1 MKTLPSL
8 KNIISKL
15 NFFIAL
21 LVTSISSSSQTIPE
35 LVFQNPVLTSG
46 TAGADGATY
55 LFSNV
60 GPNLD
65 AVITIVNR
73 SGTDVVLGSID
84 TIGAGLG
91 YEKSFQPVIG
101 IPGTAPANT
110 IWWMK
115 FNCAFYD
122 AGTTD
127 KAKISQFNVTGLDID
142 GDESTLFEWAQ
153 MNKIQKIDSALIN
166 SLTFSLLGTNG
177 DDKDYKVTGII
188 ANSPGID
195 TTALNVMATYTYKN
209 KDNFDFTIGATTTA
223 LTTSAGMR
231 LNSLWFKQF
240 SWANLPLRMIS
251 FSAILNN
258 SKADL
263 TWKTVSET
271 NVSHFEIEK
280 SLDGKNFSEAGI
292 VFARGN
298 ESDITSYSF
307 SDILNAGQEG
317 VIYYRL
323 RSVDIDGK
331 SQYSAIRIIRI
342 GKQSENNISIL
353 TYPSPATNELRI
365 SIPNNWQNK
374 KVIYEVLNVNGQ
386 VSKKTETGSSS
397 QTETVNMSNLSPGFY
412 FVRVSCE
419 GQTAQQKIVKQ

>member
-1 MKTLPSL
+1 MKRMKTVLPARQFIMLLSF
-8 KNIISKL
+8 IISGR
-15 NFFIAL
+15 AL
-21 LVTSISSSSQTIPE
+21 QAQTIPE

-55 LFSNV
+55 RFSNV
-60 GPNLD
+60 GPNVD

-110 IWWMK
+110 TWWMK

-122 AGTTD
+122 AGTTS
-127 KAKISQFNVTGLDID
+127 KAKISQFGVTGLDID
-142 GDESTLFEWAQ
+142 GDGSTLFEWAQ
-153 MNKIQKIDSALIN
+153 MDRIQKIDSALIN
-166 SLTFSLLGTNG
+166 SLTFSLIGTNG
-177 DDKDYKVTGII
+177 DDKDYKVTGIV

-195 TTALNVMATYTYKN
+195 TSALNVMATYTYKN
-209 KDNFDFTIGATTTA
+209 KDNFDFTIGATTTS

-240 SWANLPLRMIS
+240 SWAPLPLQMIS
-251 FSAILNN
+251 FSATLNN
-258 SKADL
+258 SKAEL

-292 VFARGN
+292 VFATGN
-298 ESDITSYSF
+298 ETDVTIYNF
-307 SDILNAGQEG
+307 SDKINTDLEG
-317 VIYYRL
+317 VVYYRI
-323 RSVDIDGK
+323 RSVDLDGK
-331 SQYSAIRIIRI
+331 FQYSAIRMVRVS
-342 GKQSENNISIL
+342 KQVANNITL
-353 TYPSPATNELRI
+353 LAYPNPVTSELRI
-365 SIPNNWQNK
+365 SIPDNWQSK
-374 KVIYEVLNVNGQ
+374 KVIYEIFSINGRLAN
-386 VSKKTETGSSS
+386 KTETASSS
-397 QTETVNMSNLSPGFY
+397 QTEIINIGNLSTGIY
-412 FVRVSCE
+412 LVKASCE
-419 GQTAQQKIVKQ
+419 GKTAQQKIVKQ